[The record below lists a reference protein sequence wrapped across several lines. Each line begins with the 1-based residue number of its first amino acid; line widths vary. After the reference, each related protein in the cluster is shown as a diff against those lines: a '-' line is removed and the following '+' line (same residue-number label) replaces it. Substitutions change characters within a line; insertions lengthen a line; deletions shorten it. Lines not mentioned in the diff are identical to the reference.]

1 MIQVNSIPIS
11 SKYFDFQ
18 DFSEVIQ
25 PSIKKL
31 PSIFLPKNP
40 DCIKTSTIQSTWT
53 AFDGEWK
60 KGKRLNLCSHKK
72 CKLSKSCENNIFAPW
87 ENGSWASLKRGT
99 WKIFTAN
106 LICTIVDFWINRP
119 QKNIGRTNLGEY
131 IFWGKFNVGKR
142 LERNLLW
149 GRERAAFS
157 PLEIISY
164 FWKRICLSR

>member
-99 WKIFTAN
+99 WKNFHRKFDLHDCRLLNWPSPKEHRAHEFGRIYF
-106 LICTIVDFWINRP
+106 LRKICRRQTSWTKPF
-119 QKNIGRTNLGEY
+119 
-131 IFWGKFNVGKR
+131 VGI
-142 LERNLLW
+142 EREP
-149 GRERAAFS
+149 RF
-157 PLEIISY
+157 Y
-164 FWKRICLSR
+164 F